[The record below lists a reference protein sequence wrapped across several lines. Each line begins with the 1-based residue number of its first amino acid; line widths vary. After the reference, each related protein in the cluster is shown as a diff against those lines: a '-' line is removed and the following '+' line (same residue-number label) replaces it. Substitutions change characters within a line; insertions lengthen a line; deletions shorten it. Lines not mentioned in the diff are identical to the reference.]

1 MKVYRRI
8 DDPIYYSLPFNKEIS
23 IKTLYLLKE
32 VEERWK
38 KEKGIE
44 LSKTALQKIA
54 VDIIKTQNLNL
65 PILNFHYGMTTCASF
80 DSNNKDILEL
90 VTEPKEK
97 EKILE
102 GIKEALKDKRHDGI
116 AYRERLY
123 QYNKYKMDFY
133 LAKENL
139 TKLFILYEKDNSK
152 KTFKNELRQAILEL
166 SLNYPIK
173 LDKFYFDFERFIR
186 NTQIILSNKKSD
198 EVDNL
203 EIIKGTL
210 IQLWDKLTAF
220 TSFKDAEEFIDNDK
234 KQLFEQIREL
244 NYNFKEMNYKIYI
257 EFNQKVKNK
266 GYLLFSTEQSKI
278 LLSKDKILIERLI
291 LNYDKSKN
299 KTKFIEAV
307 NEIFNLLPA
316 RINYFIK
323 VYIDE
328 IVIPELEIDFKL
340 KSCLFTWL
348 NPNDS
353 DANTIASAIQEHN
366 KKELKIMTADKKDWK
381 KELLEE
387 VHEDLF
393 LKKGYPKLP
402 KIEYLQDL

>member
-1 MKVYRRI
+1 MTIRKTPQQIKKEILDFLFEGPKSNNEIATKINSNWPTTSKYLEELKAERKVNEIISSDKMKVYRRI
-8 DDPIYYSLPFNKEIS
+8 DDPIYYSLPFNKEIR

-80 DSNNKDILEL
+80 DSNNKEILEL

-102 GIKEALKDKRHDGI
+102 GIKEAFKDKRHDGI

-123 QYNKYKMDFY
+123 QYNKY
-133 LAKENL
+133 
-139 TKLFILYEKDNSK
+139 NSK

-173 LDKFYFDFERFIR
+173 LDKFYLDFERFIR
-186 NTQIILSNKKSD
+186 NTQIILSNGKSD

-257 EFNQKVKNK
+257 EELESLAQGINPFEINLPA
-266 GYLLFSTEQSKI
+266 GDSSKEI
-278 LLSKDKILIERLI
+278 QRLI
-291 LNYDKSKN
+291 
-299 KTKFIEAV
+299 IEG
-307 NEIFNLLPA
+307 
-316 RINYFIK
+316 
-323 VYIDE
+323 
-328 IVIPELEIDFKL
+328 LE
-340 KSCLFTWL
+340 S
-348 NPNDS
+348 
-353 DANTIASAIQEHN
+353 E
-366 KKELKIMTADKKDWK
+366 
-381 KELLEE
+381 
-387 VHEDLF
+387 
-393 LKKGYPKLP
+393 
-402 KIEYLQDL
+402 

>member
-1 MKVYRRI
+1 MTIRKTPQQIKKEILDFLFEGPKSNNEIATKINSNWPTTSKYLEELKAERKVNEIISSDKMKVYRRI
-8 DDPIYYSLPFNKEIS
+8 DDPIYYSLPFNKEIR

-80 DSNNKDILEL
+80 DSNNKEILEL

-102 GIKEALKDKRHDGI
+102 GIKEAFKDKRHDGI

-173 LDKFYFDFERFIR
+173 LDKFYFD
-186 NTQIILSNKKSD
+186 
-198 EVDNL
+198 L

-257 EFNQKVKNK
+257 EELESLAQGINPFEINLPA
-266 GYLLFSTEQSKI
+266 GDSSKEI
-278 LLSKDKILIERLI
+278 QRLI
-291 LNYDKSKN
+291 
-299 KTKFIEAV
+299 IEG
-307 NEIFNLLPA
+307 
-316 RINYFIK
+316 
-323 VYIDE
+323 
-328 IVIPELEIDFKL
+328 LE
-340 KSCLFTWL
+340 S
-348 NPNDS
+348 
-353 DANTIASAIQEHN
+353 E
-366 KKELKIMTADKKDWK
+366 
-381 KELLEE
+381 
-387 VHEDLF
+387 
-393 LKKGYPKLP
+393 
-402 KIEYLQDL
+402 

>member
-1 MKVYRRI
+1 MNISTTLFIFMQKVYKFILSIDIILMTIRKTPQQIKKEILDFLFEGPKSNNEIATKINSNWPTTSKYLEELKAERKVNEIISSDKMKVYRRI
-8 DDPIYYSLPFNKEIS
+8 DDPIYYSLPFNKEIR

-80 DSNNKDILEL
+80 DSNNKEILEL

-257 EFNQKVKNK
+257 EELESLAQGINPFEINLPV
-266 GYLLFSTEQSKI
+266 GDSSKEI
-278 LLSKDKILIERLI
+278 QRLI
-291 LNYDKSKN
+291 
-299 KTKFIEAV
+299 IEG
-307 NEIFNLLPA
+307 
-316 RINYFIK
+316 
-323 VYIDE
+323 
-328 IVIPELEIDFKL
+328 LE
-340 KSCLFTWL
+340 S
-348 NPNDS
+348 
-353 DANTIASAIQEHN
+353 E
-366 KKELKIMTADKKDWK
+366 
-381 KELLEE
+381 
-387 VHEDLF
+387 
-393 LKKGYPKLP
+393 
-402 KIEYLQDL
+402 

>member
-1 MKVYRRI
+1 MTIRKTPQQIKKEILDFLFEGPKSNNEIATKINSNWPTTSKYLEELKAERKVNEIISSDKMKVYRRI
-8 DDPIYYSLPFNKEIS
+8 DDPIYYSLPFNKEIR

-80 DSNNKDILEL
+80 DSNNKEILEL

-102 GIKEALKDKRHDGI
+102 GIKEAFKDKRHDGI

-173 LDKFYFDFERFIR
+173 LYKFYIEELESLAQGINPFEI
-186 NTQIILSNKKSD
+186 
-198 EVDNL
+198 NL
-203 EIIKGTL
+203 PVGDSSKEI
-210 IQLWDKLTAF
+210 Q
-220 TSFKDAEEFIDNDK
+220 
-234 KQLFEQIREL
+234 
-244 NYNFKEMNYKIYI
+244 
-257 EFNQKVKNK
+257 
-266 GYLLFSTEQSKI
+266 
-278 LLSKDKILIERLI
+278 RLI
-291 LNYDKSKN
+291 
-299 KTKFIEAV
+299 IEG
-307 NEIFNLLPA
+307 
-316 RINYFIK
+316 
-323 VYIDE
+323 
-328 IVIPELEIDFKL
+328 LE
-340 KSCLFTWL
+340 S
-348 NPNDS
+348 
-353 DANTIASAIQEHN
+353 E
-366 KKELKIMTADKKDWK
+366 
-381 KELLEE
+381 
-387 VHEDLF
+387 
-393 LKKGYPKLP
+393 
-402 KIEYLQDL
+402 